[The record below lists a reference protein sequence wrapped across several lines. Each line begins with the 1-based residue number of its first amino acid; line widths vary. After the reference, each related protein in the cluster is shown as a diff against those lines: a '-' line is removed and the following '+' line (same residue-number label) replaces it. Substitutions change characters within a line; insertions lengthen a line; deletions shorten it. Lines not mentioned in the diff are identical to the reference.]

1 MDDESLVHDSDEGAK
16 ALSISELKRDPDYFK
31 KNLYV
36 GEDRRLYTRVDMEI
50 HIPARY
56 RERNLASISGD
67 GTYIIGTFGY
77 IAKGRYAVSTVT
89 SMIRI
94 TPNDTSVQTVDGDD
108 YLVFHFKANS
118 SVFYS
123 VDLVVQKT
131 LVYYV
136 YAELMLR
143 SKIPWYMNYFDLS
156 KFFEN
161 SKKYSDMYLAH
172 PAIIEMM
179 MSTVARNPK
188 DISQFYRESVQ
199 SLPEVTM
206 NPPTIVPFE
215 SVPLNTHSTVT
226 RLIGAYFQDG
236 INSALVNTSDRP
248 DRIEDLLRR

>member
-1 MDDESLVHDSDEGAK
+1 MDDESLAHDSEEGAS
-16 ALSISELKRDPDYFK
+16 ALSISELKRDPEYFK

-77 IAKGRYAVSTVT
+77 VAKGRYAVSTVT

-94 TPNDTSVQTVDGDD
+94 TPNDTSVKTINDVD

-161 SKKYSDMYLAH
+161 SKQYSDMYLAH

-179 MSTVARNPK
+179 MSTVARNPNN
-188 DISQFYRESVQ
+188 ISQFYRESVQ
-199 SLPEVTM
+199 SLSEVTTD
-206 NPPTIVPFE
+206 PPIIIPFE
-215 SVPLNTHSTVT
+215 SIPLNTHSTVT
-226 RLIGAYFQDG
+226 RLIGANFPDG
-236 INSALVNTSDRP
+236 INSALVNVSERP
-248 DRIEDLLRR
+248 DRIETMLRQ

>member
-1 MDDESLVHDSDEGAK
+1 MDDESLVHDSEEGAK

-31 KNLYV
+31 KELYI
-36 GEDRRLYTRVDMEI
+36 GEDRRMYTRVDLEI

-67 GTYIIGTFGY
+67 GTYILGTFGY
-77 IAKGRYAVSTVT
+77 VAKGRYAVSVVT
-89 SMIRI
+89 SMVRI
-94 TPNDTSVQTVDGDD
+94 TPNDTSTRTVDGDD

-123 VDLVVQKT
+123 ADLVVQKT

-136 YAELMLR
+136 YAELMLK
-143 SKIPWYMNYFDLS
+143 SKIPWYMDYFDLS
-156 KFFEN
+156 KIFEN
-161 SKKYSDMYLAH
+161 SKQYSDMYLAH

-179 MSTVARNPK
+179 MSTVARNPN

-199 SLPEVTM
+199 SLSEVTT

-215 SVPLNTHSTVT
+215 SVPLNTHSTIT
-226 RLIGAYFQDG
+226 RLIGAYFPDG
-236 INSALVNTSDRP
+236 INSALINTSERP
-248 DRIEDLLRR
+248 DRIEVLLR